1 MKITF
6 RTPRTLRFSRTRP
19 KGATFRTLPWLLLAA
34 IILWGIH
41 LLPGVE
47 TPFSRLGRRVSKA
60 FVPQQTIWTDTPIV
74 ESIRSMQQFVTA
86 SYYEEL
92 PIVSTK
98 DRQWPIPDDDLVI
111 IYNVTIEAGFDLSR
125 LTEADVTLQGDSAIS
140 VRLPAPGILTRRCN
154 PSDKTI
160 FHDSNRWSQTELD
173 QMHQQ
178 ALDRVEH
185 NARRDGLMSTALANG
200 KQYITRLLC
209 TFGFEPKNVIVY
221 VSTP

>member
-1 MKITF
+1 MKTILKTI
-6 RTPRTLRFSRTRP
+6 
-19 KGATFRTLPWLLLAA
+19 GWLLLAA

-47 TPFSRLGRRVSKA
+47 TPFSRLGRRMHEA

-154 PSDKTI
+154 PSDKTV
-160 FHDSNRWSQTELD
+160 FHDSDKWSQADLD
-173 QMHQQ
+173 KMHQQ
-178 ALDRVEH
+178 ALDQVEH
-185 NARRDGLMSTALANG
+185 HALRDGLMTDAIANG
-200 KQYITRLLC
+200 CGCITRLLC
-209 TFGFEPKNVIVY
+209 SFGFEQKHVVVY

>member
-1 MKITF
+1 MKT
-6 RTPRTLRFSRTRP
+6 TLRTI
-19 KGATFRTLPWLLLAA
+19 AWLLLAA

-47 TPFSRLGRRVSKA
+47 TPFSRLGRRMHEA

-140 VRLPAPGILTRRCN
+140 VRLPTPGILTRRCN
-154 PSDKTI
+154 PSDKTV
-160 FHDSNRWSQTELD
+160 FHDSDKWSQTDLDKMHQRALD
-173 QMHQQ
+173 Q
-178 ALDRVEH
+178 VEH
-185 NARRDGLMSTALANG
+185 HALRDGLMTDAIANG
-200 KQYITRLLC
+200 CGCITRLLC
-209 TFGFEPKNVIVY
+209 SFGFEQKHVVVY

>member
-1 MKITF
+1 MKTIL
-6 RTPRTLRFSRTRP
+6 RTI
-19 KGATFRTLPWLLLAA
+19 AWLLLAA

-154 PSDKTI
+154 PSDKTV
-160 FHDSNRWSQTELD
+160 FHDSDKWSQADLD
-173 QMHQQ
+173 KMHQQ
-178 ALDRVEH
+178 ALDQVEH
-185 NARRDGLMSTALANG
+185 HALRDGLMTDAIANG
-200 KQYITRLLC
+200 CGCITRLLC
-209 TFGFEPKNVIVY
+209 SFGFEQKHVVVY

>member
-1 MKITF
+1 MKT
-6 RTPRTLRFSRTRP
+6 TLRTI
-19 KGATFRTLPWLLLAA
+19 AWLLLAA

-47 TPFSRLGRRVSKA
+47 TPFSRLGRRMHEA

-111 IYNVTIEAGFDLSR
+111 IYNVTIEAGFDLSH
-125 LTEADVTLQGDSAIS
+125 LTNADVTLQGDSAIS

-154 PSDKTI
+154 PSDKTV
-160 FHDSNRWSQTELD
+160 FHDSDKWSQADLD
-173 QMHQQ
+173 KMHQQ
-178 ALDRVEH
+178 ALDQVEH
-185 NARRDGLMSTALANG
+185 HALRDGLMTDAIANG
-200 KQYITRLLC
+200 CQCITRLLC
-209 TFGFEPKNVIVY
+209 TFGFEQKNVKVY
-221 VSTP
+221 VFTP

>member
-1 MKITF
+1 MKTILKTI
-6 RTPRTLRFSRTRP
+6 
-19 KGATFRTLPWLLLAA
+19 GWLLLAA
-34 IILWGIH
+34 VILWGIH

-125 LTEADVTLQGDSAIS
+125 LTNADVTLQGDSAIT

-154 PSDKTI
+154 PSDKTV
-160 FHDSNRWSQTELD
+160 FHDSDKWSQADLD
-173 QMHQQ
+173 KMHQQ
-178 ALDRVEH
+178 ALDQVGH
-185 NARRDGLMSTALANG
+185 HALRDGLMTDAIANG
-200 KQYITRLLC
+200 CGCITRLLC
-209 TFGFEPKNVIVY
+209 TFGYEQKNVKVY
-221 VSTP
+221 VFTP

>member
-1 MKITF
+1 MKTILKTI
-6 RTPRTLRFSRTRP
+6 
-19 KGATFRTLPWLLLAA
+19 GWLLFAA

-41 LLPGVE
+41 MLPGVE
-47 TPFSRLGRRVSKA
+47 TPFSRLGRRISKA

-125 LTEADVTLQGDSAIS
+125 LAETDVTLQGDSAIT
-140 VRLPAPGILTRRCN
+140 VRLPAPSILTRRCN
-154 PSDKTI
+154 PSDKTV
-160 FHDSNRWSQTELD
+160 FHDSNRWSQDDLD

-185 NARRDGLMSTALANG
+185 HAKRDGLMTDALTNG
-200 KQYITRLLC
+200 RQYITRLLC
-209 TFGFEPKNVIVY
+209 SFGFKQENVNVY
-221 VSTP
+221 VFTP

>member
-6 RTPRTLRFSRTRP
+6 RTPRTLR
-19 KGATFRTLPWLLLAA
+19 TFRTLSWLLLAA

-47 TPFSRLGRRVSKA
+47 TPFSRLGRRMHDA

-111 IYNVTIEAGFDLSR
+111 IYNVTIEAGFDLSH
-125 LTEADVTLQGDSAIS
+125 LTNADVTLQGDSAIS

-154 PSDKTI
+154 PSDKTV
-160 FHDSNRWSQTELD
+160 FHDSDKWSQADLD
-173 QMHQQ
+173 KMHQQ
-178 ALDRVEH
+178 ALDQVEH
-185 NARRDGLMSTALANG
+185 HALRDGLMTDAIANG
-200 KQYITRLLC
+200 CQCITRLLC
-209 TFGFEPKNVIVY
+209 SFGFEQKHVVVY
-221 VSTP
+221 VLTP

>member
-1 MKITF
+1 MKTILKTI
-6 RTPRTLRFSRTRP
+6 
-19 KGATFRTLPWLLLAA
+19 GWLLLAA
-34 IILWGIH
+34 VILWGIH
-41 LLPGVE
+41 ILPGVE
-47 TPFSRLGRRVSKA
+47 SPFSRLGRRVSKA

-125 LTEADVTLQGDSAIS
+125 LTNADVTLQGDSAIT

-154 PSDKTI
+154 PSDKTV
-160 FHDSNRWSQTELD
+160 FHDSDKWSQADLD
-173 QMHQQ
+173 KMHQQ
-178 ALDRVEH
+178 ALDQVGH
-185 NARRDGLMSTALANG
+185 HALRDGLMTDAIANG
-200 KQYITRLLC
+200 CGCITRLLC
-209 TFGFEPKNVIVY
+209 TFGYEQKNVKVY
-221 VSTP
+221 VFTP

>member
-1 MKITF
+1 MKTILKTI
-6 RTPRTLRFSRTRP
+6 
-19 KGATFRTLPWLLLAA
+19 GWLLLAA
-34 IILWGIH
+34 VILWGIH
-41 LLPGVE
+41 MLPGVE

-125 LTEADVTLQGDSAIS
+125 LTNADVTLQGDSAIT

-154 PSDKTI
+154 PSDKTV
-160 FHDSNRWSQTELD
+160 FHDSDKWSQADLD
-173 QMHQQ
+173 KMHQQ
-178 ALDRVEH
+178 ALDQVGH
-185 NARRDGLMSTALANG
+185 HALRDGLMTDAIANG
-200 KQYITRLLC
+200 CGCITRLLC
-209 TFGFEPKNVIVY
+209 TFGYEQKNVKVY
-221 VSTP
+221 VFTP

>member
-6 RTPRTLRFSRTRP
+6 RTPRTLR
-19 KGATFRTLPWLLLAA
+19 TFRTLPWLLLAA

-47 TPFSRLGRRVSKA
+47 TPFSRLGRRISKA

-111 IYNVTIEAGFDLSR
+111 IYNVTIEAGFDLSH
-125 LTEADVTLQGDSAIS
+125 LTNADVTLQGDSAIS

-154 PSDKTI
+154 PSDKTV
-160 FHDSNRWSQTELD
+160 FHDSNRWSQADLD
-173 QMHQQ
+173 KMHQQ
-178 ALDRVEH
+178 ALDQVEH
-185 NARRDGLMSTALANG
+185 HALRDGLMTDAIANG
-200 KQYITRLLC
+200 CGCITRLLC
-209 TFGFEPKNVIVY
+209 SFGFEQKHVVVY
-221 VSTP
+221 VLTP

>member
-1 MKITF
+1 MKTILKTI
-6 RTPRTLRFSRTRP
+6 
-19 KGATFRTLPWLLLAA
+19 AWLLLAA

-74 ESIRSMQQFVTA
+74 ESIRAMQQFVTA

-154 PSDKTI
+154 PSDKTV
-160 FHDSNRWSQTELD
+160 FHDSDKWSQTDLDKMHQRALD
-173 QMHQQ
+173 Q
-178 ALDRVEH
+178 VEH
-185 NARRDGLMSTALANG
+185 HALRDGLMTDAIANG
-200 KQYITRLLC
+200 CGCITRLLC
-209 TFGFEPKNVIVY
+209 SFGFEQKHVVVY

>member
-1 MKITF
+1 M
-6 RTPRTLRFSRTRP
+6 
-19 KGATFRTLPWLLLAA
+19 
-34 IILWGIH
+34 H
-41 LLPGVE
+41 D
-47 TPFSRLGRRVSKA
+47 A

-125 LTEADVTLQGDSAIS
+125 LTEADVTLQGDSAIT
-140 VRLPAPGILTRRCN
+140 VRLPAPGILKRRCN
-154 PSDKTI
+154 PSDKTV
-160 FHDSNRWSQTELD
+160 FHDS
-173 QMHQQ
+173 
-178 ALDRVEH
+178 
-185 NARRDGLMSTALANG
+185 LMTDAIANG
-200 KQYITRLLC
+200 CGCITRLLC
-209 TFGFEPKNVIVY
+209 SFGFEQKHVVVY

>member
-1 MKITF
+1 MKTILKTI
-6 RTPRTLRFSRTRP
+6 
-19 KGATFRTLPWLLLAA
+19 GWLLLAA
-34 IILWGIH
+34 VILWGIH
-41 LLPGVE
+41 MLPGVE
-47 TPFSRLGRRVSKA
+47 SPFSRLGRRVSKA

-125 LTEADVTLQGDSAIS
+125 LTNADVTLQGDSAIT

-154 PSDKTI
+154 PSDKTV
-160 FHDSNRWSQTELD
+160 FHDSDKWSQADLD
-173 QMHQQ
+173 KMHQQ
-178 ALDRVEH
+178 ALDQVGH
-185 NARRDGLMSTALANG
+185 HALRDGLMTDAIANG
-200 KQYITRLLC
+200 CGCITRLLC
-209 TFGFEPKNVIVY
+209 TFGYEQKNVKVY
-221 VSTP
+221 VFTP

>member
-1 MKITF
+1 MKTIL
-6 RTPRTLRFSRTRP
+6 RTI
-19 KGATFRTLPWLLLAA
+19 AWLLLAA

-47 TPFSRLGRRVSKA
+47 TPFSRLGRRMHEA

-111 IYNVTIEAGFDLSR
+111 IYNVTIEAGFDLSH
-125 LTEADVTLQGDSAIS
+125 LTNADVTLLGDSAIS

-154 PSDKTI
+154 PSDKTV
-160 FHDSNRWSQTELD
+160 FHDSDKWSQADLD
-173 QMHQQ
+173 KMHQQ
-178 ALDRVEH
+178 ALDQVEH
-185 NARRDGLMSTALANG
+185 HALRDGLMTDAIANG
-200 KQYITRLLC
+200 CGCITRLLC
-209 TFGFEPKNVIVY
+209 SFGFEQKHVVVY

>member
-1 MKITF
+1 MKTILKTI
-6 RTPRTLRFSRTRP
+6 
-19 KGATFRTLPWLLLAA
+19 GWLLLAA

-154 PSDKTI
+154 PSDKTV
-160 FHDSNRWSQTELD
+160 FHDSDKWSQADLD
-173 QMHQQ
+173 KMHQQ
-178 ALDRVEH
+178 ALDQVGH
-185 NARRDGLMSTALANG
+185 HALRDGLMTDAIANG
-200 KQYITRLLC
+200 CGCITRLLC
-209 TFGFEPKNVIVY
+209 TFGYEQKNVIVY
-221 VSTP
+221 VSTPGIGR

>member
-1 MKITF
+1 MK
-6 RTPRTLRFSRTRP
+6 RTLQVL
-19 KGATFRTLPWLLLAA
+19 ACLLFALF
-34 IILWGIH
+34 LFWGIQR
-41 LLPGVE
+41 LRGVE
-47 TPFSRLGRRVSKA
+47 SPFSRLGRRVSESC
-60 FVPQQTIWTDTPIV
+60 VPHQTIWTDTPIV
-74 ESIRSMQQFVTA
+74 ESIRAMQQFVTA

-111 IYNVTIEAGFDLSR
+111 IYNVTIEAGFDLSQ
-125 LTEADVTLQGDSAIS
+125 LAEADVTLQGDSVLT
-140 VRLPAPGILTRRCN
+140 VRLPAPAILTRRCN

>member
-1 MKITF
+1 MKTILKTI
-6 RTPRTLRFSRTRP
+6 
-19 KGATFRTLPWLLLAA
+19 AWLLLAA

-74 ESIRSMQQFVTA
+74 ESIRAMQQFVTA

-154 PSDKTI
+154 PSDKTV
-160 FHDSNRWSQTELD
+160 FHDSDKWSQTDLDKMHQRALD
-173 QMHQQ
+173 Q
-178 ALDRVEH
+178 VEH
-185 NARRDGLMSTALANG
+185 HALRDGLMTDAIANG
-200 KQYITRLLC
+200 CGCITRLLC
-209 TFGFEPKNVIVY
+209 TFGFEQKNVKVY
-221 VSTP
+221 VFTP